1 MKKALLSFVLLT
13 FIGLAAFSQS
23 IVLKKE
29 DGTVISNANRVD
41 SVFGTGAISV
51 KYKFFNISS
60 SAHDYILKKIDKV
73 MVPGTKSGF
82 CWDVC
87 SDVATVSG
95 KLNIGAGDSTT
106 AFSGDYFS
114 ENIVGSSTVRFVFYN
129 KADVTDSN
137 YVDVVFTVNEV
148 SVNENLPAFTLSNP
162 FPNPANEYV
171 AFKYAVNKPFNQ
183 ASVKIFDLL
192 GNKVAEKEI
201 SESLGVLSINTS
213 NLNNGIYFYSIVID
227 EKPFLS
233 RKMVVKH

>member
-1 MKKALLSFVLLT
+1 MKKTLLSIILLT

-29 DGTVISNANRVD
+29 DGTTITNSNRVD

-51 KYKFFNISS
+51 KYKFFNVSS
-60 SAHDYILKKIDKV
+60 SAHDYYLKKTNISLI
-73 MVPGTKSGF
+73 PGTTSGY
-82 CWDVC
+82 CWDQC
-87 SDVATVSG
+87 SDILTVSG
-95 KLNIGAGDSTT
+95 YKNILAGDSTD

-114 ENIVGSSTVRFVFYN
+114 ENIVGSSTVRFTFFN
-129 KADVTDSN
+129 RSDANDSN
-137 YVDVVFTVNEV
+137 YVDIVFTVNEV

-162 FPNPANEYV
+162 FPNPANENV
-171 AFKYAVNKPFNQ
+171 AFKYSINKSYNQ

-201 SESLGVLSINTS
+201 SETFGVLSLNTS
-213 NLNNGIYFYSIVID
+213 NLMNGIYFYSIVID
-227 EKPFLS
+227 EKPFLT